1 MNRALAQ
8 FVEFLK
14 SLPLAR
20 KITLLFVV
28 LLLTA
33 GFVTMFM
40 WANQVDYQVL
50 FRGLDPEDAGSVI
63 AELKDKNIPYQIQGN
78 GAVILVPAKQIYDLR
93 LAFASEGL
101 PKGGSVGFEI
111 FDKNDFRTTSFVQEL
126 NYKRA
131 LEGELARTI
140 NRFQEVQSSKVFI
153 VLPKR
158 SVFVEES
165 KPASASVQLE
175 LKSNLPGSS
184 LAAIVHLVGSAVEGL
199 DPDQVTV
206 VDTRGRIIFRGANR
220 EDASAL
226 LNNIQ
231 IEYRRRIESEIRGD
245 VESML
250 EGVVGI
256 GKAIVRVS
264 ADIDFSKVTSNEEQ
278 YDPYESAVRSRR
290 DIEESS
296 RTGETGF
303 SSEQS
308 VIDERRGILPSGAGA
323 GSARSKKDSTTNY
336 EINRITRAVVSP
348 AGAIKRL
355 SVAAVIDGTYTME
368 NTGEG
373 GMRKTYVP
381 RGEEELRKFENLVKG
396 AIGYNEDREDQ
407 VSIMSMPF
415 SGEPVFQDEPET
427 ANLWRDM
434 LEAAAQHKKT
444 LLNLFLVL
452 VVFFLVVRPLVKG
465 LRKVAV
471 EPLPQSREIARGG
484 EPYVQLP
491 GEDRLGPKEKVLAVS
506 RENPDKALQLIKGW
520 ISE

>member
-1 MNRALAQ
+1 MNHAIAQ

-14 SLPLAR
+14 SLPMAR

-28 LLLTA
+28 LLLVA

-50 FRGLDPEDAGSVI
+50 FRGLEPEDAGSVI
-63 AELKDKNIPYQIQGN
+63 AELKDQNVPYQIQGN
-78 GAVILVPAKQIYDLR
+78 GAVILVPANQVHDLR

-165 KPASASVQLE
+165 RPASASVQLE
-175 LKSNLPGSS
+175 LRSNLPASS

-199 DPDQVTV
+199 DSDQVTV
-206 VDTRGRIIFRGANR
+206 VDTRGRVIFRGTSR

-231 IEYRRRIESEIRGD
+231 IEYRRRIENEIRGD

-250 EGVVGI
+250 EGVVGM

-278 YDPYESAVRSRR
+278 FDPYESALRSRR

-296 RTGETGF
+296 RTGESVS
-303 SSEQS
+303 SSEQT
-308 VIDERRGILPSGAGA
+308 VVDERRGILPSAAGA
-323 GSARSKKDSTTNY
+323 GSARSKKDSTSNY
-336 EINRITRAVVSP
+336 EINRITRAVVTP
-348 AGAIKRL
+348 AGAVKRL

-368 NTGEG
+368 NTAESATQ
-373 GMRKTYVP
+373 RTYVP

-407 VSIMSMPF
+407 VSVMSMPF
-415 SGEPVFQDEPET
+415 SGEPIYPDEPDSASFWKDLLEGVFQ
-427 ANLWRDM
+427 N
-434 LEAAAQHKKT
+434 KKT
-444 LLNLFLVL
+444 LVNIFLVL
-452 VVFFLVVRPLVKG
+452 LVFFLVVRPLIMG
-465 LRKVAV
+465 LRNVTIERA
-471 EPLPQSREIARGG
+471 LQGREIAPGG
-484 EPYVQLP
+484 VGYVQLP
-491 GEDRLGPKEKVLAVS
+491 AEGSLGPKQKVLAVS

>member
-1 MNRALAQ
+1 MNRAIAQ

-20 KITLLFVV
+20 KMTLLFIV
-28 LLLTA
+28 LLLVA

-50 FRGLDPEDAGSVI
+50 FRGLGPEDAGAVI
-63 AELKDKNIPYQIQGN
+63 AELKERNIPYQIQGN
-78 GAVILVPAKQIYDLR
+78 GTVVLVPAKQVHDLR
-93 LAFASEGL
+93 LSFAADGL

-111 FDKNDFRTTSFVQEL
+111 FDKSDFRTTGFVQEL

-165 KPASASVQLE
+165 KPGSASVQLE
-175 LKSNLPGSS
+175 LKSNLPASS

-206 VDTRGRIIFRGANR
+206 VDTRGRVIFRGASR

-231 IEYRRRIESEIRGD
+231 IEYKRRVESEIRGD

-250 EGVVGI
+250 EGVVGL

-296 RTGETGF
+296 STGDSAS
-303 SSEQS
+303 SSES
-308 VIDERRGILPSGAGA
+308 TVIDERRGILPSSWGGQ
-323 GSARSKKDSTTNY
+323 SAKSKKDSTTNY
-336 EINRITRAVVSP
+336 EINRITRAIVSP
-348 AGAIKRL
+348 AGAIKRI
-355 SVAAVIDGTYTME
+355 SVAAVIDGTYRVEKTD
-368 NTGEG
+368 EG
-373 GMRKTYVP
+373 GMKKSFVP
-381 RGEEELRKFENLVKG
+381 RGEEELKKFENLVKG
-396 AIGYNEDREDQ
+396 AIGYSEDREDL

-415 SGEPVFQDEPET
+415 SSEPTYQEDPET
-427 ANLWRDM
+427 MSLWREL
-434 LEAAAQHKKT
+434 LEGAASYKKI
-444 LLNLFLVL
+444 LLNLFLVFL
-452 VVFFLVVRPLVKG
+452 VFFLIVRPLLKG

-471 EPLPQSREIARGG
+471 EHGPLPREIEHGG
-484 EPYVQLP
+484 EPYAQLP
-491 GEDRLGPKEKVLAVS
+491 AEARLGPKEKVLALT
-506 RENPDKALQLIKGW
+506 RENPEKAFQLIKGW